1 MKNMTLLL
9 LACFGISLTGCATH
23 QAIKPQYDATVYKQ
37 HMPHSILIL
46 PPVNDSPE
54 PRATYSFWSTTT
66 VPVAEAGYYVFPL
79 SIVDRMFKENG
90 VTNGHDAQS
99 IPAAKLKE
107 IFGADAGLY
116 IHLKEYGSKYQVI
129 QTTTTVSADAKL
141 VDLNTGTVLWTGSK
155 RIVLSNNDNNNN
167 LIAMLV
173 ISVVDQVIN
182 QKSDS
187 GYKAAAIVS
196 SQMLN
201 PTQQGG
207 IGLLYGP
214 RSPKYQP

>member
-1 MKNMTLLL
+1 M
-9 LACFGISLTGCATH
+9 S
-23 QAIKPQYDATVYKQ
+23 QYAA
-37 HMPHSILIL
+37 LI
-46 PPVNDSPE
+46 
-54 PRATYSFWSTTT
+54 
-66 VPVAEAGYYVFPL
+66 
-79 SIVDRMFKENG
+79 
-90 VTNGHDAQS
+90 
-99 IPAAKLKE
+99 AKLKE

-155 RIVLSNNDNNNN
+155 RVVLSNNDNNNN

-196 SQMLN
+196 SQMLS